1 MKWDVFLTVM
11 RKKTRQLQLCQT
23 AKGVFFSGPLGKK
36 KKSAN
41 DLFILIYSVCFFFFF
56 FLTNPVS
63 SSHYRSF
70 LKNARCWRMEECTA
84 ALGLKAERYGAVGA
98 TAGRFGKLKKINNSA
113 KLKLRRTCWL
123 WVKRRLVS
131 AKKKKWFLWPVC
143 TDGTCCMN
151 VLWMY
156 KRVSN
161 FVCAYHLHYIVMA
174 YLFLR
179 RKKNIKAIQIS
190 YIKAMWVFIWLFVS
204 RWIVLKGNRSRFQ
217 CKMLIFW
224 PFYMI

>member
-1 MKWDVFLTVM
+1 M
-11 RKKTRQLQLCQT
+11 RKKARQLQLCQT

-70 LKNARCWRMEECTA
+70 FKNARCWRMEECTA

-113 KLKLRRTCWL
+113 KFKLHRTCWL

-131 AKKKKWFLWPVC
+131 AKKRSDFCDPYVQMGLVVWMCYYGC
-143 TDGTCCMN
+143 TKGSQILFALIIYIILSWLTC
-151 VLWMY
+151 
-156 KRVSN
+156 S
-161 FVCAYHLHYIVMA
+161 
-174 YLFLR
+174 
-179 RKKNIKAIQIS
+179 
-190 YIKAMWVFIWLFVS
+190 
-204 RWIVLKGNRSRFQ
+204 
-217 CKMLIFW
+217 
-224 PFYMI
+224 

>member
-1 MKWDVFLTVM
+1 M
-11 RKKTRQLQLCQT
+11 RKKARQLQLCQT

-70 LKNARCWRMEECTA
+70 FKNARCWRMEECTA

-98 TAGRFGKLKKINNSA
+98 TAGRFGKLKKKIKNSA

-151 VLWMY
+151 VLLWMY

-179 RKKNIKAIQIS
+179 RKKKH
-190 YIKAMWVFIWLFVS
+190 
-204 RWIVLKGNRSRFQ
+204 
-217 CKMLIFW
+217 
-224 PFYMI
+224 